1 MRFLH
6 KNHHHLAS
14 HCVHYVYS
22 LKPWSF
28 AAAFLPR
35 SIKGVAKLQQVLKPL
50 SWEKSLQA
58 LVQMHCQHFLAFKT
72 PWKFERRKFSYLA
85 PLGDFGLFDN
95 LDGHGQLIFGS
106 FAGVDGPKAASAQQ
120 RAHFVGQFEGGT
132 LQRPVHDRFQV
143 GSKIRSEMAA
153 NAHPDI
159 SAKEVVPL
167 WNDLKWRLYF

>member
-72 PWKFERRKFSYLA
+72 PESLKGNFLTLHHWVILA
-85 PLGDFGLFDN
+85 F
-95 LDGHGQLIFGS
+95 LITLMATGS
-106 FAGVDGPKAASAQQ
+106 
-120 RAHFVGQFEGGT
+120 
-132 LQRPVHDRFQV
+132 
-143 GSKIRSEMAA
+143 
-153 NAHPDI
+153 
-159 SAKEVVPL
+159 
-167 WNDLKWRLYF
+167 